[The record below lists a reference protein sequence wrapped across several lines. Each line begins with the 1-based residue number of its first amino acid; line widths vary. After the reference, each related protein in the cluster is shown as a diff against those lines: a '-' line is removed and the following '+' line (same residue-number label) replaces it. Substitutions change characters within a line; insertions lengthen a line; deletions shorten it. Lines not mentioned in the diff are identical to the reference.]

1 MSTKVMITGA
11 GGFVG
16 RHLAFFLAKEEE
28 VEVLGVDL
36 HLPWLEKPGERC
48 EAAIC
53 DIMDRELVFYIV
65 DRFRPDYVFHLAAQ
79 SSVKRSWEDPRLT
92 YDLALTGQANLLDA
106 VREAGNH
113 AVVHVA
119 CSSEEY
125 GQVGEED
132 LPIREEQPLHPAS
145 PYALSKVV
153 QDYHALF
160 CHRAYGTKT
169 IRTRAFN
176 MIGPGQ
182 SPEFVVSDFARQ
194 IAEVEAG
201 MREAVIR
208 VGNLEARRDFS
219 DVRDLVGVYWDLVHK
234 GEPGEVYN
242 VCSGSDHS
250 IREILD
256 IMLGLSKV
264 NIEVELDPV
273 RMRKADIPVL
283 RGDNGKM
290 CALADFRPRHSLQ
303 ETLSDVLDWWR
314 GEVGGN
320 H

>member
-1 MSTKVMITGA
+1 MLVSYLLRRG
-11 GGFVG
+11 
-16 RHLAFFLAKEEE
+16 LW
-28 VEVLGVDL
+28 DL
-36 HLPWLEKPGERC
+36 TV
-48 EAAIC
+48 AAI
-53 DIMDRELVFYIV
+53 
-65 DRFRPDYVFHLAAQ
+65 LAAGMHGVEEQ
-79 SSVKRSWEDPRLT
+79 MNPGKRLDIDMYAHGHTVTDARKLPL
-92 YDLALTGQANLLDA
+92 NLLDA

-125 GQVGEED
+125 GPVGEEE
-132 LPIREEQPLHPAS
+132 LPIVEEQPLRPAS

-194 IAEVEAG
+194 IAEAEAG
-201 MREAVIR
+201 MREAVMR

-219 DVRDLVGVYWDLVHK
+219 DVRDLVGVYWDLVRK

-242 VCSGSDHS
+242 VCSGRDHS
-250 IREILD
+250 IQEILD
-256 IMLGLSKV
+256 ILVGLSKV
-264 NIEVELDPV
+264 SISVEVDPG

-290 CALADFRPRHSLQ
+290 CALVDYRPRYSLQ
-303 ETLSDVLDWWR
+303 ETLGDVLEWWR